1 VRKKKLGGR
10 RELPGEGE
18 LRRKGGRGRGRCN
31 CSEGARVFFFFF
43 FAAAAVLACLLLIE
57 YIAVE
62 ITTKIYTGL
71 SLIAELIKPTLV
83 L

>member
-1 VRKKKLGGR
+1 MNLATMIHLV
-10 RELPGEGE
+10 
-18 LRRKGGRGRGRCN
+18 
-31 CSEGARVFFFFF
+31 FFFF